1 MTIFTDK
8 QKMKPYCEIPED
20 FDWENTRE
28 FDLVKEEICP
38 AWVLPSDHVLGRCI
52 PKPADGNL
60 KTIDT
65 SSY

>member
-1 MTIFTDK
+1 
-8 QKMKPYCEIPED
+8 MKPYCEIPEG

-60 KTIDT
+60 KTINT